1 MQQLGYKNEIGY
13 QTFLY
18 SNEVETRRL
27 LTFLIEKLSK
37 DVNIFAA
44 NVDGKQEKS
53 SSSAAK
59 RGNRVKQLVAVTVK
73 ELLSEFWVPPF
84 IKPNGVR
91 FGRDNEFVHEVEFFL
106 H

>member
-1 MQQLGYKNEIGY
+1 M
-13 QTFLY
+13 Y

-44 NVDGKQEKS
+44 NVDGKEKS

-59 RGNRVKQLVAVTVK
+59 RGNKVKQLVAVTVK
-73 ELLSEFWVPPF
+73 ELLTEFWVPPF

-91 FGRDNEFVHEVEFFL
+91 FGRDNEFVHEVVFFFTFIVPIYKD
-106 H
+106 